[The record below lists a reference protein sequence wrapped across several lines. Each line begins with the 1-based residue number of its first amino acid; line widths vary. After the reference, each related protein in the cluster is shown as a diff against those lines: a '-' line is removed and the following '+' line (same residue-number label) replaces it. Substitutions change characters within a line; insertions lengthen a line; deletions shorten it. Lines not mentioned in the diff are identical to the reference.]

1 MNKINNNLKEVLK
14 KTFPNAKIPSKKNL
28 KAGDF
33 EEWDSLGHLNFLLS
47 VEKFFKIKF
56 SMEEIIKIKDFDEI
70 SKIVEKNVIKNKNE
84 V

>member
-47 VEKFFKIKF
+47 VE
-56 SMEEIIKIKDFDEI
+56 
-70 SKIVEKNVIKNKNE
+70 NK
-84 V
+84 